1 MEKFKANCHSFNVTP
16 SNAVLTIYK
25 DLLQKRSLTDQFAIN
40 ITLMNRYQFNED
52 ISKVMGDF
60 TSVNVLDTTTNKSNF
75 KERALQIQNELL
87 NNLDHKKIQ
96 WS

>member
-1 MEKFKANCHSFNVTP
+1 
-16 SNAVLTIYK
+16 
-25 DLLQKRSLTDQFAIN
+25 
-40 ITLMNRYQFNED
+40 MNRYQFNED

-87 NNLDHKKIQ
+87 NNLDHKRFNGVEVLRELSKYHGEKYYNSFRLYQ
-96 WS
+96 HNWYATR

>member
-1 MEKFKANCHSFNVTP
+1 M
-16 SNAVLTIYK
+16 
-25 DLLQKRSLTDQFAIN
+25 LQKRSLTDQFAIN

-87 NNLDHKKIQ
+87 NNLDHKIQ